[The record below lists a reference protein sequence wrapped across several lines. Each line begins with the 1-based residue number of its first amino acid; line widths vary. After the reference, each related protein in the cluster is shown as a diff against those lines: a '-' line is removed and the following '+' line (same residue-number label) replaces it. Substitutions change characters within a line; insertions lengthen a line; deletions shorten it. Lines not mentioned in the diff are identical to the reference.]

1 MKAIVNGKL
10 VYPDHVMENGI
21 LLIDGGKIIA
31 AGDVLVPEN
40 AEIID
45 AQGAYVGPGLFDIHC
60 HGYAEAGE
68 VPVFCSTME
77 EPGRVAA
84 LHLRK
89 GTTSITP
96 TMGYSSTPEEFLAG
110 VAYCNQEMEKEDT
123 PIVGIHYEG
132 PYINPNYGS
141 HSEKCW
147 RYSEEMA
154 EKILSAAKGNL
165 RHCTYAPE
173 MPGADKLEK
182 QIVAYGGVPA
192 VGHTAA
198 DPESLERAAAN
209 GAKIVT
215 HLFDAMG
222 SWTGSHWD
230 YGVQQD
236 SAALIALAIPGLY
249 YELICDSRGIHVP
262 PYCAK
267 MALRTAGEDHIILI
281 TDCVTRVS
289 HNPND
294 YPPENKMSAPDLNF
308 NEIGGLS
315 GSRLVLAGAC
325 ANFIR
330 YAGADVRVAFKCA
343 STNPAKALGLDEKI
357 GSVLP
362 GRDAN
367 ILFVDEKFDV
377 KKVFFHGEEVV

>member
-10 VYPDHVMENGI
+10 VFPDRIMDGGVI
-21 LLIDGGKIIA
+21 LMDGGKIIA
-31 AGDVLVPEN
+31 SGDVLVPAE

-60 HGYAEAGE
+60 HGYAQAGE
-68 VPVFCSTME
+68 SPVFCDSML
-77 EPGRVAA
+77 EPGRVAE

-96 TMGYSSTPEEFLAG
+96 TMGYSSTPEDFLKG
-110 VAYCNQEMEKEDT
+110 VELCNTEIEKGDN
-123 PIVGIHYEG
+123 PVVGIHYEG

-141 HSEKCW
+141 RSDQCW
-147 RYSEEMA
+147 RFDEAMS
-154 EKILSAAKGNL
+154 EKILAAAKGNVK
-165 RHCTYAPE
+165 HCTYAPE
-173 MPGADKLEK
+173 MPGAEKLEE
-182 QIVAYGGVPA
+182 QIVRYGAVPA
-192 VGHTAA
+192 IGHTAA
-198 DPESLERAAAN
+198 APQDVERAKAK

-222 SWTGSHWD
+222 SWTGAHWD
-230 YGVQQD
+230 GGVQQD
-236 SAALIALAIPGLY
+236 SAALIALAVPGLY

-267 MALRTAGEDHIILI
+267 LALRTAGEDHIILI

-289 HNPND
+289 HNPAD
-294 YPPENKMSAPDLNF
+294 YPPEDKMSAQDLNF
-308 NEIGGLS
+308 NEVGGLS

-330 YAGADVRVAFKCA
+330 YAGGDVRVAFKCA
-343 STNPAKALGLDEKI
+343 STNPAKALSLDDQI
-357 GSVLP
+357 GSILP

-367 ILFVDEKFDV
+367 IIFVNDTFEV
-377 KKVFFHGEEVV
+377 QKVIFRGEEVA